1 MPSFDTPEP
10 ISVTLEFDIGF
21 ARVVGGARTDTVVE
35 VLPTN
40 GAEDADVRAAQETRV
55 TYNGGALLVKGAR
68 KRSLFGRPG
77 SVDIVVEVPAG
88 SDVRGTTAL
97 GDISCEGRLGE
108 CRIRTAAGAIHVE
121 EAAAVHL
128 RSSYGDI
135 RVRRVGHD
143 ADVTGAGQIEV
154 GTVGGAAAVK
164 NGNGDTTI
172 GEIAGELQVS
182 ASNGGITVGVAHAGV
197 EAKSAFGS
205 IRVGDVARG
214 RALLRTAA
222 GDVEVGIRG
231 TTAAWLDVHTS
242 LGSIRNSLTP
252 SDGPGEGKE
261 TVEVRARTSLGD
273 IIVRRPDA
281 GVTGTAAAAKG
292 QR

>member
-10 ISVTLEFDIGF
+10 ISVTLEFDVGF

-77 SVDIVVEVPAG
+77 SVDIIVEVPAG
-88 SDVRGTTAL
+88 SDVRGTTVL
-97 GDISCEGRLGE
+97 GDLSCEGRLGE
-108 CRIRTAAGAIHVE
+108 CRVRTAAGGINVE

-128 RSSYGDI
+128 RTTHGDI
-135 RVRRVGHD
+135 QVRRVGHD
-143 ADVTGAGQIEV
+143 ADVTGSGRIEL
-154 GTVGGAAAVK
+154 GEVGGAAAVK

-172 GEIAGELQVS
+172 GAVAGELRVS
-182 ASNGGITVGVAHAGV
+182 SSNGRITVGTAQAGV
-197 EAKSAFGS
+197 EAKSAYGT
-205 IRVGDVARG
+205 IHVGDVARG
-214 RALLRTAA
+214 RVTLRTSA

-242 LGSIRNSLTP
+242 LGSIRNSLSP
-252 SDGPGEGKE
+252 SDGPVEGRE
-261 TVEVRARTSLGD
+261 TVEVWAHTNLGD
-273 IIVRRPDA
+273 IIIRRPE
-281 GVTGTAAAAKG
+281 TKG
-292 QR
+292 RS

>member
-1 MPSFDTPEP
+1 MPTFDTPEP
-10 ISVTLEFDIGF
+10 ISVTVEFDIGY
-21 ARVVGGARTDTVVE
+21 ARVVGSPRTETLVE
-35 VLPTN
+35 VLPSN

-88 SDVRGTTAL
+88 SDVRGTTAV
-97 GDISCEGRLGE
+97 GDLSCEGRLGE
-108 CRIRTAAGAIHVE
+108 CRLRTAAGAIHVE

-128 RSSYGDI
+128 RSSHGDI
-135 RVRRVGHD
+135 RVRRVERD
-143 ADVTGAGQIEV
+143 ADVTGSGRIDVGEV
-154 GTVGGAAAVK
+154 GGTAAVRNA
-164 NGNGDTTI
+164 NGETTI
-172 GEIAGELQVS
+172 GEVAGEVRVS
-182 ASNGGITVGVAHAGV
+182 SSNGRISVAVAHAGI
-197 EAKSAFGS
+197 EAKSAYGN
-205 IRVGDVARG
+205 IHVGDLARG
-214 RALLRTAA
+214 RALLRTSA

-252 SDGPGEGKE
+252 SDGPAEGRE

-273 IIVRRPDA
+273 IIVRRPGTDTA
-281 GVTGTAAAAKG
+281 GVKG
-292 QR
+292 